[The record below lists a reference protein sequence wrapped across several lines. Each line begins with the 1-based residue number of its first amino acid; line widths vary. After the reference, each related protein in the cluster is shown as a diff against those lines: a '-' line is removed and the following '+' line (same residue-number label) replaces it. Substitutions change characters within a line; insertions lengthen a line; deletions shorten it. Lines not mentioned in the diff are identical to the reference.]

1 MGLSISKFIT
11 SNFAKKTV
19 TKFFE
24 QTSNIVEAAKPI
36 KLVKGKLTYLFNP
49 NTNHTII
56 RNLDQRM
63 SIVMNGQ
70 YPKSSFLQFG
80 LKPHSFKDFGD
91 AKIERIIN
99 AKSRTITYR
108 KKGADFWPTLTQANL
123 ECQQLRF

>member
-49 NTNHTII
+49 NTVNCYEW
-56 RNLDQRM
+56 
-63 SIVMNGQ
+63 SIS
-70 YPKSSFLQFG
+70 KIKFSSIW
-80 LKPHSFKDFGD
+80 
-91 AKIERIIN
+91 A
-99 AKSRTITYR
+99 
-108 KKGADFWPTLTQANL
+108 
-123 ECQQLRF
+123 